1 MHSLGGSHL
10 RFTQVSWYSG
20 VHEVFTVFYVVDVFI
35 IFQHIIQ
42 PLKMKKDNN
51 LICS

>member
-10 RFTQVSWYSG
+10 LFTQVSWYSS
-20 VHEVFTVFYVVDVFI
+20 VHEVFRVFYVVDVFI

-42 PLKMKKDNN
+42 PLKMKKVVDA
-51 LICS
+51 